1 MIRWGIRL
9 VLLAVPL
16 FVAGFAG
23 ASSWWFEGT
32 RLAGAGCF
40 TLGVGLLLVDHLWAG
55 DAEGRGLTTEA
66 QRAQSNTQDEER
78 VKAE

>member
-23 ASSWWFEGT
+23 ASSWWFEAA
-32 RLAGAGCF
+32 RLAGAGCV

-55 DAEGRGLTTEA
+55 ESEKRD
-66 QRAQSNTQDEER
+66 
-78 VKAE
+78 